1 MSGTDIQRV
10 YDRIGGIES
19 KVDDLAGRVSHV
31 EDSIGR
37 QLPGHTDAQIIQI
50 IDQRLE
56 AVLPGLVGRAV
67 SDELRHPLTLVEEAI
82 RSSHSN
88 HKAIEALQTDMTE
101 VKERTA
107 PIVEI
112 VDGLQFIRRFLIA
125 IGSLA
130 GAASLI
136 LAAWNGLV
144 S

>member
-67 SDELRHPLTLVEEAI
+67 GDELQHPLRLVEEAI

-88 HKAIEALQTDMTE
+88 HKAIEALQQDVTRLTDSTG
-101 VKERTA
+101 
-107 PIVEI
+107 PIVELLA
-112 VDGLQFIRRFLIA
+112 GMQFIRRFLIA
-125 IGSLA
+125 TGSLA
-130 GAASLI
+130 GAVGLI